1 MASPRICV
9 VVTASNDAEAI
20 DTIRRTRPLV
30 PDLIE
35 IRLDYMKTLGDLRLI
50 REATGIPLIATN
62 RCSNQGGNSP
72 GSEADRIAGLL
83 QACESGFNYVDLEID
98 IEGVEEL
105 AEKIK
110 SLGAGVIISFH
121 DFETTP
127 EKKLLEEILRDELS
141 AGADICK
148 IVGTSN
154 TVRDNLTYFNLLR
167 ENTDVKIVSFGM
179 GNAGILSRVLS
190 PLVGGAFTYASAETG
205 SESAPGQ
212 LTISELREIYRIM
225 GA

>member
-9 VVTASNDAEAI
+9 VVTACDVAEAI
-20 DTIRRTRPLV
+20 DTIRRTRPLL

-35 IRLDYMKTLGDLRLI
+35 IRLDYMETLGDLGPI
-50 REATGIPLIATN
+50 REATGVPLIATN
-62 RCSNQGGNSP
+62 RRSNQGDNPAGP
-72 GSEADRIAGLL
+72 EADRIAVLL
-83 QACESGFNYVDLEID
+83 QACESGFDYVDLEI
-98 IEGVEEL
+98 ETVGVGEL
-105 AEKIK
+105 AEKVK
-110 SLGAGVIISFH
+110 ALGAGVIVSFH

-127 EKKLLEEILRDELS
+127 EKERLEEILRDELS

-154 TVRDNLTYFNLLR
+154 IPGDNLTYLNLLR
-167 ENTDVKIVSFGM
+167 ENAGVEMVSFGM
-179 GNAGILSRVLS
+179 GGAGILSRVLS

>member
-20 DTIRRTRPLV
+20 DTIRRTRPLL

-62 RCSNQGGNSP
+62 RCSNRGGNVA
-72 GSEADRIAGLL
+72 GSKADRIARLL
-83 QACESGFNYVDLEID
+83 RACESGFDYVDLEID
-98 IEGVEEL
+98 TEGVEEL
-105 AEKIK
+105 AEKVK

-127 EKKLLEEILRDELS
+127 EKERLEEILRDELS

-154 TVRDNLTYFNLLR
+154 TPGDNLAYFNLLLD
-167 ENTDVKIVSFGM
+167 NADVEIVSFGM
-179 GNAGILSRVLS
+179 GIAGVLSRVLS
-190 PLVGGAFTYASAETG
+190 PLVGGAFTYASAEMG

-212 LTISELREIYRIM
+212 LTISELREIYRMM

>member
-9 VVTASNDAEAI
+9 VVTARNVAEAI
-20 DTIRRTRPLV
+20 DTIRRTRPLL

-35 IRLDYMKTLGDLRLI
+35 IRIDYMEALGDLGPI
-50 REATGIPLIATN
+50 REATGVPLIATN
-62 RCSNQGGNSP
+62 RRPDQGVSAY
-72 GSEADRIAGLL
+72 SEADRIAELF
-83 QACESGFNYVDLEID
+83 QACESGFDYVDLEINTEA
-98 IEGVEEL
+98 IGEIAKKV
-105 AEKIK
+105 K
-110 SLGAGVIISFH
+110 SLGAKVIVSSH

-127 EKKLLEEILRDELS
+127 EKERLEEIIRDELS

-148 IVGTSN
+148 VVGTSN
-154 TVRDNLTYFNLLR
+154 TPGDNLTYLNLLR
-167 ENTDVKIVSFGM
+167 ENADVEMVSFGM
-179 GNAGILSRVLS
+179 GEAGILSRVLS

>member
-9 VVTASNDAEAI
+9 VVTASNVAEAV
-20 DTIRRTRPLV
+20 DTIRGTRQHL

-35 IRLDYMKTLGDLRLI
+35 IRLDYMKTLGDLGLI
-50 REATGIPLIATN
+50 RKATGIPLIATN
-62 RCSNQGGNSP
+62 RHPDQGDYSAD
-72 GSEADRIAGLL
+72 SEADRIAGLF
-83 QACESGFNYVDLEID
+83 QACESGFDYVDLEINTEAVGE
-98 IEGVEEL
+98 IAKKV
-105 AEKIK
+105 K
-110 SLGAGVIISFH
+110 SLGTKVIVSFH

-127 EKKLLEEILRDELS
+127 EKELLEEILRDELI

-154 TVRDNLTYFNLLR
+154 KPGDNLTYLNLLR
-167 ENTDVKIVSFGM
+167 ENTDVEIVSFGM
-179 GNAGILSRVLS
+179 GEAGILSRVLS
-190 PLVGGAFTYASAETG
+190 PLVGGVFTYASVETG

-212 LTISELREIYRIM
+212 LSISELREIYRIM

>member
-9 VVTASNDAEAI
+9 VVTANNDAEAI
-20 DTIRRTRPLV
+20 DTIRRTRPLL

-35 IRLDYMKTLGDLRLI
+35 IRLDYMETLGDLELI
-50 REATGIPLIATN
+50 REVTDIPLIATN
-62 RCSNQGGNSP
+62 RRSNQEGNSA
-72 GSEADRIAGLL
+72 GSEVGRITGLL
-83 QACESGFNYVDLEID
+83 RACESGFDYVDIEID
-98 IEGVEEL
+98 TEGVEEL

-121 DFETTP
+121 DFEATP
-127 EKKLLEEILRDELS
+127 EKKLLEEILRDEQS

-154 TVRDNLTYFNLLR
+154 IPRDNLTYFNLLR
-167 ENTDVKIVSFGM
+167 DNANVEVVSFGM
-179 GNAGILSRVLS
+179 GNVGILSRVLS

>member
-9 VVTASNDAEAI
+9 VITASNDAEAI
-20 DTIRRTRPLV
+20 DTIRRTRTLL

-35 IRLDYMKTLGDLRLI
+35 IRLDYMETPGDLGLI
-50 REATGIPLIATN
+50 REATGVPLIATN
-62 RCSNQGGNSP
+62 RPSNQGGDSA

-83 QACESGFNYVDLEID
+83 QACESGFDYVDLEINTEAVGE
-98 IEGVEEL
+98 IAKKV
-105 AEKIK
+105 K
-110 SLGAGVIISFH
+110 SLGAKVIVSFH
-121 DFETTP
+121 DFEATP
-127 EKKLLEEILRDELS
+127 EKELLEEILRDELS

-154 TVRDNLTYFNLLR
+154 TPGDNLTYLNLLR
-167 ENTDVKIVSFGM
+167 ENAGVEIVSFGM
-179 GNAGILSRVLS
+179 GEAGILSRVLS

-205 SESAPGQ
+205 RESAPGQ
-212 LTISELREIYRIM
+212 LTISELREIYRIV